1 MFTQNMEVCHR
12 TGIQYTLVPLD
23 TNKHAIATISVNG
36 SFTCPECNV
45 EWRSNEIIA
54 KIIYYPSEHAFN
66 AKAYRQACKCGILV
80 NPKLDDAYIGC
91 VESKLN
97 DLSGYHRST
106 DKDVPRRLRTNAFY
120 DDTDD
125 NYDIY
130 EPPPLKKGY
139 CILS

>member
-1 MFTQNMEVCHR
+1 M
-12 TGIQYTLVPLD
+12 
-23 TNKHAIATISVNG
+23 
-36 SFTCPECNV
+36 
-45 EWRSNEIIA
+45 
-54 KIIYYPSEHAFN
+54 
-66 AKAYRQACKCGILV
+66 

-97 DLSGYHRST
+97 DLSGHHRST